1 MIRCLY
7 ENPYQLILPISAVES
22 VDDYFTPHLFVLKF
36 LAINHRPFAPCCMKK
51 DKPLVLTAALGLL
64 GLFLATNMGFRSDS
78 SSGLYPAQTEESQPN
93 QPKVGELAPDI
104 ALPNPDGKII
114 KLSSLRGKVVLL
126 DFWASWCGPC
136 RYENPTTV
144 AAYEKYKDQGFTVYS
159 VSLDRSKAKWVH
171 AIKADQLTWVN
182 HVSDLQFTNSAVAAQ
197 YGIES
202 IPATFL
208 LDANGKII
216 DRDLRGKNLE
226 KALNKALNIK

>member
-1 MIRCLY
+1 
-7 ENPYQLILPISAVES
+7 
-22 VDDYFTPHLFVLKF
+22 
-36 LAINHRPFAPCCMKK
+36 MKK
-51 DKPLVLTAALGLL
+51 DKPFGLTVALGLL
-64 GLFLATNMGFRSDS
+64 GLLLATNTGFRPSDS
-78 SSGLYPAQTEESQPN
+78 LGLSPVKGAERRPN
-93 QPKVGELAPDI
+93 QPEVGELAPDI

-114 KLSSLRGKVVLL
+114 KLSSLRGQVVLL

-159 VSLDRSKAKWVH
+159 VSLDRSKARWVH
-171 AIKADQLTWVN
+171 AIKADQLTWEN

-216 DRDLRGKNLE
+216 AKDLRGKDLG
-226 KALNKALNIK
+226 KALSKVLPVK

>member
-1 MIRCLY
+1 
-7 ENPYQLILPISAVES
+7 
-22 VDDYFTPHLFVLKF
+22 
-36 LAINHRPFAPCCMKK
+36 MKK
-51 DKPLVLTAALGLL
+51 DKPLVLTVALGLL
-64 GLFLATNMGFRSDS
+64 SLFLATNTGFRSAGSFGLS
-78 SSGLYPAQTEESQPN
+78 SMKEETRLRNEPQ
-93 QPKVGELAPDI
+93 VGELAPDI

-171 AIKADQLTWVN
+171 AIKADQLTWEN

-216 DRDLRGKNLE
+216 ARDLRGKNLD

>member
-1 MIRCLY
+1 
-7 ENPYQLILPISAVES
+7 
-22 VDDYFTPHLFVLKF
+22 
-36 LAINHRPFAPCCMKK
+36 MKK
-51 DKPLVLTAALGLL
+51 DKSLVLTVALGLL
-64 GLFLATNMGFRSDS
+64 SLFLATNTGFRSAGSFGLS
-78 SSGLYPAQTEESQPN
+78 SMKEETRLRNEPQ
-93 QPKVGELAPDI
+93 VGELAPDI

-171 AIKADQLTWVN
+171 AIKADQLTWEN

-216 DRDLRGKNLE
+216 ARDLRGKNLD